1 MNNFI
6 DKVKSFKMN
15 RRSFL
20 KWSAATSAALMVTG
34 YESEL
39 SEVSAAEADSILSKK
54 GEWVS
59 AACWHNCGG
68 RCLNKA
74 YVVDGVVI
82 RQKTDDT
89 HPDSIDFPQQRAC
102 ARGRSQRKQVFG
114 ADRLKYPMK
123 RKHWAP
129 GGGQKELR
137 GKDQWVRIS
146 WNEALD
152 IVSSETTR
160 IKESYGNQ
168 SIYLVHGADG
178 RSGEMRAPFALYG
191 GYVEKYGSRSRGA
204 WARAM
209 QPIMG
214 IHQKQHALNDRMD
227 ILNAK
232 LIVLWGNNPAW
243 NSGSYA
249 MNNLLRAKEAG
260 IKIIS
265 IDPFYNT
272 TASVLADEFIPIRPA
287 TDTPMLLAIAYVLI
301 TEDSPEK
308 PLIDWDF
315 LNRCTVGFDS
325 EHMPQG
331 ADPKENF
338 KDYVLGT
345 YDNQPKTPEWA
356 SEICGTPAD
365 KIRSFANELGSTK
378 PATVLFGWNS
388 ARIEK
393 GQHVCLAQT
402 TVGAMT
408 GNMGIAGGC
417 FSCSAQEPSTNG
429 GPALVRAG
437 STGVSE
443 LENPLK
449 QPKLSSAEHWD
460 AILTGKYTDGV
471 GAKKDIDVRMIYH
484 SHSSTLN
491 QTNNANKGIKAHRK
505 VEFVVTNQYVLN
517 PNAAYSDIVLPIT
530 TMWERFGNVTA
541 GNRETLIWARK
552 VIEPLFESKDD
563 YWIAKELGKRWGIDS
578 LQIQHISDEQIIF
591 NQIAGAQVIK
601 PDNSGYEPLV
611 TITDDDIK
619 AWGVE
624 GKPQIGRITLDEFK
638 EKGIYQVERKKDD
651 KFVYIHNKKFR
662 ENPEENPLSTK
673 SGKIEIHC
681 QELADMVT
689 KAGWNKGN
697 PIAIYEPAT
706 HGYEATFKNWN
717 KKIKGR
723 YPLQLC
729 SIHGQRQ
736 THSVM
741 GNVPWLREAF
751 PYELYMNTI
760 DAKARGFSEQD
771 VVRVFNEHG
780 SLLRRLHITER
791 VMPGV
796 VLLPQGSW
804 IEIDDNG
811 NCRGGS
817 ANMLTG
823 DYPSG
828 PDIESFQACIV
839 DVEKYN
845 KELEPDHKWK
855 QRIVL

>member
-1 MNNFI
+1 MNHLV
-6 DKVKSFKMN
+6 DKIKNFKMN

-20 KWSAATSAALMVTG
+20 KWSVATSVVLMTS
-34 YESEL
+34 YENEL
-39 SEVSAAEADSILSKK
+39 SKVSSAQAKEILNKK
-54 GEWVS
+54 GEWIT

-74 YVVDGVVI
+74 YVVDGIVV

-102 ARGRSQRKQVFG
+102 ARGRAQRKQVLG

-123 RKHWAP
+123 RKHWTS

-137 GKDQWVRIS
+137 GKDEWVRIS
-146 WNEALD
+146 WDEALD
-152 IVSSETTR
+152 IVARETTR
-160 IKESYGNQ
+160 IKENYGNK
-168 SIYLVHGADG
+168 SIYLLHGPNG
-178 RSGEMRAPFALYG
+178 QSGEMRAPFALYG

-204 WARAM
+204 WSKAM

-214 IHQKQHALNDRMD
+214 IKQKQHALNDRMD

-265 IDPFYNT
+265 VDPFYNT
-272 TASVLADEFIPIRPA
+272 TTAVLADEYIPIRPA

-301 TEDSPEK
+301 TEDSPEQA
-308 PLIDWDF
+308 LIDWDF
-315 LNRCTVGFDS
+315 LNRCTVGFDE
-325 EHMPQG
+325 EHMPPEV
-331 ADPKENF
+331 DPKENF

-345 YDNQPKTPEWA
+345 YDGQAKTPEWA
-356 SEICGTPAD
+356 SEICGTPVD
-365 KIRSFANELGSTK
+365 KIRSFAMELGRTK

-393 GQHVCLAQT
+393 GQHVCLAQI

-408 GNMGIAGGC
+408 GNMGISGGS
-417 FSCSAQEPSTNG
+417 FSCSAQEPATNG
-429 GPALVRAG
+429 GPALIKSG
-437 STGVSE
+437 SNGISE

-449 QPKLSSAEHWD
+449 EFKLSCAEHWD
-460 AILTGKYTDGV
+460 AILTGKYTKEV
-471 GAKKDIDVRMIYH
+471 GPKKDIDIRMMYH

-505 VEFVVTNQYVLN
+505 VDFVVTNQYVLN
-517 PNAAYSDIVLPIT
+517 PNAAYSDVVLPVT
-530 TMWERFGNVTA
+530 TMWERFGYVTA
-541 GNRETLIWARK
+541 GNRETLIWSRK
-552 VIEPLFESKDD
+552 VMEPLFEAKDD
-563 YWIAKELGKRWGIDS
+563 AWIAQEIGKRWGIDP
-578 LQIQHISDEQIIF
+578 LKIQPISEEQMIF
-591 NQIAGAQVIK
+591 NQIAGAKVIK
-601 PDNSGYEPLV
+601 PDNTGYEPLV

-619 AWGVE
+619 KWGVQ
-624 GKPQIGRITLDEFK
+624 GNPQIGRITMEEFK
-638 EKGIYQVERKKDD
+638 EKGIYQVERKPKD

-662 ENPEENPLSTK
+662 EDPQKNPLGTK

-681 QELADMVT
+681 QELADAVT
-689 KAGWNKGN
+689 KAGWNKGY
-697 PIAIYEPAT
+697 PIARYIPPT
-706 HGYEATFKNWN
+706 HGYEATFQNWE
-717 KKIKGR
+717 KKIKGK

-729 SIHGQRQ
+729 SVHGQRQ
-736 THSVM
+736 THSIM

-751 PYELYMNTI
+751 PYEIYMNTI
-760 DAKARGFSEQD
+760 DAKSRGLSEQD

-796 VLLPQGSW
+796 VILPQGSW
-804 IEIDDNG
+804 IEIDEDG
-811 NCRGGS
+811 NCKGGS
-817 ANMLTG
+817 ANILTG

-839 DVEKYN
+839 EIEKHN
-845 KELEPDHKWK
+845 KPLELDYKWK